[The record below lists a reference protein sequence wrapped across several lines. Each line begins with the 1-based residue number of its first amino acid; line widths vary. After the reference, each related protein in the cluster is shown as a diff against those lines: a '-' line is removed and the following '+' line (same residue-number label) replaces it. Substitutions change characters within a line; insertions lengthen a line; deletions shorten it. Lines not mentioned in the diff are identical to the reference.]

1 MAGVPRA
8 VACYLIL
15 VCACWRGGGASETEV
30 EEPAPKPRVKG
41 ATCAEVAR
49 NAHDV
54 VERAEDKELAA
65 RATPLGELVER
76 RCDADAWS
84 MELRRCVAGAK
95 TVDDAS
101 ACDKLSTVAQRDAF
115 ARDLEAMIVQDA
127 P

>member
-1 MAGVPRA
+1 VSRW
-8 VACYLIL
+8 L
-15 VCACWRGGGASETEV
+15 VCFALALAACWRGGGASETEV

-49 NAHDV
+49 NAHAV

-65 RATPLGELVER
+65 RADPLGELVER

-84 MELRRCVAGAK
+84 MELRRCVASAK
-95 TVDDAS
+95 TVDEAS
-101 ACDKLSTVAQRDAF
+101 ACDKLSTQAQRDAF
-115 ARDLEAMIVQDA
+115 AQDFELMFVRDDA